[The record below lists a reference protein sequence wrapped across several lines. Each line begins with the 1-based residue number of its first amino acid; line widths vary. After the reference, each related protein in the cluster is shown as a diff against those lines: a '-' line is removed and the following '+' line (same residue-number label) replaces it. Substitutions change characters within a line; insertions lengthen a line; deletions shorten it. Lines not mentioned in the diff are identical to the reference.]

1 MRKTSVLMLMVFMGF
16 SGILLGQEHGFE
28 IGGYAGQTNWRPRT
42 FQVGPPQASPPISL
56 GFAYEDKAP
65 VGVRFN
71 LLSQGL
77 WGGELDYSY
86 QKNTATLSRALYTPV
101 KLAGGVHH
109 FSYNTIFYPTRYRNS
124 GVMPF
129 LTVGVGMAAYQLSDE
144 ARARAADP
152 RIYGLGTLKDVDNR
166 FAFNY
171 GAGVKAR
178 VYSHLGVRA
187 DFRHIISDVPTYG
200 LPKDSP
206 NPAQAVLPIKGR
218 LQTYEASAG
227 IYFQVWK

>member
-86 QKNTATLSRALYTPV
+86 QKNTATLSRASYT
-101 KLAGGVHH
+101 
-109 FSYNTIFYPTRYRNS
+109 FYPTRYRDS

-152 RIYGLGTLKDVDNR
+152 RIYGLGTLRDLDKR

-178 VYSHLGVRA
+178 VHSHLGVRA